1 MLLKHHFAFLGFRDI
16 DDTDAAVID
25 IDTNSSPND
34 TFKKVFHEISHDSLY
49 KVFCLNYENF

>member
-34 TFKKVFHEISHDSLY
+34 TFKKFFMKFHMILCI
-49 KVFCLNYENF
+49 KFFV